1 VLSPDPPGNAI
12 LTSTLS
18 RLRRANVRAACSPAS
33 FVSGADP
40 EELLKPQDLGCP
52 DFSQIEADALD
63 LRQNI

>member
-1 VLSPDPPGNAI
+1 VTRIDFVVPVVG
-12 LTSTLS
+12 
-18 RLRRANVRAACSPAS
+18 RRIQQALGIVQLVM